1 MTLYQGPC
9 TKCGFFG
16 VISSTRTIC
25 NRCNRH
31 SEDERFR
38 RNLFE
43 SAPPFVPR
51 PYKEF
56 CHRCG
61 KELVE
66 GSIIQ
71 TPIDPEGVCDMGPC
85 GGGKYCSL
93 ECSRQ

>member
-9 TKCGFFG
+9 TKCGFG

-25 NRCNRH
+25 NRCYDVVR
-31 SEDERFR
+31 EREFR
-38 RNLFE
+38 KNLFTK
-43 SAPPFVPR
+43 APPIVLK

-61 KELVE
+61 KDLVE

-71 TPIDPEGVCDMGPC
+71 TPIDLEGVCDMGPC
-85 GGGKYCSL
+85 
-93 ECSRQ
+93 ECKA